1 VEQTN
6 SLTLDSQHATLAVEG
21 DSIMTADLDA
31 LSMLL
36 RERADVDHRIAKLIG
51 RPAHTGHI
59 GEYIAAAIFDISL
72 HETATHKGSDGVFN
86 SGTLAGKTVNIKLY
100 SKHAGLLDVVSSSD
114 YSAHPDTYLVMVG
127 GRSNALSSKGM
138 SASVSIE
145 AVYVLESRTL
155 LETLVERGV
164 KLGIATSVRA
174 PEWKNAMV
182 YPESNNLALVLTA
195 EQKASIALFTL
206 NLDQSS

>member
-1 VEQTN
+1 
-6 SLTLDSQHATLAVEG
+6 
-21 DSIMTADLDA
+21 
-31 LSMLL
+31 
-36 RERADVDHRIAKLIG
+36 
-51 RPAHTGHI
+51 
-59 GEYIAAAIFDISL
+59 
-72 HETATHKGSDGVFN
+72 
-86 SGTLAGKTVNIKLY
+86 
-100 SKHAGLLDVVSSSD
+100 
-114 YSAHPDTYLVMVG
+114 
-127 GRSNALSSKGM
+127 M